1 MARVYMSYV
10 LLFRLSL
17 ILFIN
22 SVIIIK
28 TNVLLPQTYVT
39 LADFVYP
46 VYVLW
51 IYCPQ
56 KNSKLFGYPIFRL

>member
-56 KNSKLFGYPIFRL
+56 KTLNYLAIQSFDF